1 MTTKNAVI
9 ITAVSVALIMAI
21 IFGVV
26 GVFTI
31 KNIATKVEADVVSKI
46 ALREA
51 DYQKLI
57 ELANQRIQTLSVQV
71 QACSSVSENIGNF
84 ENSDGIETQ
93 NKLTAQEA
101 LAFAFQAAGN
111 DHVLSGTPKLVSF
124 QGTPAFEIPFVD
136 GIMYIE
142 ASSGSVLFSNVL
154 SQINEQQAI
163 DAMAGYLGVKNTSN
177 AVVKKVSVDGTD
189 SYKVIINN
197 YVVYVDQYGAVTK
210 LQVYHY

>member
-9 ITAVSVALIMAI
+9 ITAVSVALVMAI
-21 IFGVV
+21 IFGVA
-26 GVFTI
+26 GVFTTN
-31 KNIATKVEADVVSKI
+31 NIATKVEADLVSKI

-57 ELANQRIQTLSVQV
+57 ERANQRIQTLSVQV
-71 QACSSVSENIGNF
+71 QPCSSVSENIGNS
-84 ENSDGIETQ
+84 ESGGGIETQ
-93 NKLTAQEA
+93 NKLTAEEA
-101 LAFAFQAAGN
+101 LAFAFQSTGN
-111 DHVLSGTPKLVSF
+111 DQVLSGTPELVSF
-124 QGTPAFEIPFVD
+124 QGTPAYEIPFVD

-154 SQINEQQAI
+154 TQINEQQAI

-177 AVVKKVSVDGTD
+177 AVVQRISVDGTAF
-189 SYKVIINN
+189 YKVIINN
-197 YVVYVDQYGAVTK
+197 YVVFVDQYGAVTK